1 MSQNTQDNT
10 VTSASM
16 EEDTLVLVIHQTKP
30 NGKTRS
36 KLTLEYPDMANWEAN
51 AVQLGFVSALTDVAK
66 QFADAKAAAGGK

>member
-1 MSQNTQDNT
+1 MAQNTADAV
-10 VTSASM
+10 VTSSSM
-16 EEDTLVLVIHQTKP
+16 EEDTLILTIHQTKP

-66 QFADAKAAAGGK
+66 QFADKKAAAGGK